1 MSATEVQRIPIKFHK
16 GSKHVFTDWQ
26 YVEAGYGMPF
36 WKYYQDTYGTR
47 PWFSPYGVSLT
58 VGQPEILSRPIIE
71 NDPLG
76 YIGAYSTLRYEDG
89 LYRLWYVTY
98 DFDKD
103 GQENDKI
110 CYAQSRDFRDW
121 HRPDLGL
128 ISYKGSRHNNIV
140 YGVGPRAKGGDIGA
154 HGATVFYDPSATPD
168 SRYKMVCLGPAKKD
182 SGLMNWLYGAV
193 SPDGIHWKAMAS
205 AVGKF
210 SSDTQSIALYD
221 EGLKKYVMYVR
232 QWTPQTAA
240 GFGGR
245 RIVGRTESDTFKK
258 FPAPTPVL
266 TPEPSWE
273 PSMDIYTN
281 AYHRWPGADSAHIM
295 LPALYHRNTDTVTLH
310 LAVSRDA
317 HHWAMPKNTPILAEN
332 SSYEKVTTYAGVG
345 IVPYGEGKWAFPVFF
360 SRRAH
365 NEYVSERPAIHAA
378 IIREDGFM
386 AVEATLRGE
395 FYTYP
400 CVFEGSRLLLNS
412 FSYPGGEIRIEI
424 IELRPKFEIQPF
436 KGFSI
441 DDCDPVRGNS
451 MWRPVSWKGTEEL
464 STLAGKIV
472 RIRFLLIRSRIFAIK
487 FE

>member
-1 MSATEVQRIPIKFHK
+1 MSFPEIQRIPLRFLK
-16 GSKHVFTDWQ
+16 GRKQVFTDWQ
-26 YVEAGYGMPF
+26 CVEAGYGMPF
-36 WKYYQDTYGTR
+36 WKYYQDKFGTR

-58 VGQPEILSRPIIE
+58 VGQPEVLSRPIIE

-89 LYRLWYVTY
+89 LYRLWYCTY

-110 CYAQSRDFRDW
+110 CYAESRDFKDW
-121 HRPDLGL
+121 LRPDLGL
-128 ISYKGSRHNNIV
+128 ISYRGSRHNNIV
-140 YGVGPRAKGGDIGA
+140 YGAGTKGTGGDMGA
-154 HGATVFYDPSATPD
+154 HGATVFYDPSAPSQ
-168 SRYKMVCLGPAKKD
+168 SRYKMVYLGPAKQD
-182 SGLMNWLYGAV
+182 AGLMNWLYGAV
-193 SPDGIHWKAMAS
+193 SPDGIHWKAMRS

-210 SSDTQSIALYD
+210 SSDTQSVALYD
-221 EGLKKYVMYVR
+221 EALKKYVMYVR

-245 RIVGRTESDTFKK
+245 RVVARTESDAFKR
-258 FPAPTPVL
+258 FPAPEPVL
-266 TPEPSWE
+266 LPEPSWE
-273 PSMDIYTN
+273 PSLDIYTN
-281 AYHRWPGADSAHIM
+281 AYNRWPGAEAAHIM
-295 LPALYHRNTDTVTLH
+295 LPALYHRNTDTITLH
-310 LAVSRDA
+310 LAVSRDG
-317 HHWAMPKNTPILAEN
+317 HRWSMPKPTPILAEN
-332 SSYEKVTTYAGVG
+332 SSYEKVTTYAGTG

-386 AVEATLRGE
+386 AVESTLKGE

-412 FSYPGGEIRIEI
+412 SSYSGGEIRVEI
-424 IELRPKFEIQPF
+424 IELKPKFEIHPF
-436 KGFSI
+436 EGFSI
-441 DDCDPVRGNS
+441 DDCDPVTGNS
-451 MWRPVSWKGTEEL
+451 MWRPVMWKGTGDI
-464 STLAGKIV
+464 SALAGRVV
-472 RIRFLLIRSRIFAIK
+472 RIRFLLIRSRILAFR